1 MLKKTLIQEFKNIV
15 GKDNCWN
22 EIEDTMAYSYDGFPE
37 TPVAPDIVVKPS
49 EYEQIGEIIKLCN
62 ENSIPLIVRGA
73 GTNIS
78 GGTLPV
84 NGGCVLLTTVLNKI
98 LEINTEDLY
107 GVVQAGVVTQ
117 KFADA
122 VAKKGL
128 LYPPDPGSVQF
139 STLGGNVA
147 ENAGGLR
154 AIKYGVTSHYLMGVK
169 FFDNEGN
176 FVKGGGK
183 CVKLVTGYNLP
194 GLMLSSEGTL
204 GIMVEFILKLVPP
217 PLARKSMLVIYDDLI
232 KASQTVSDI
241 ISAKIL
247 PATLE
252 ILDNFTIQTV
262 EKFHN
267 LGLPTSAQ
275 AILLIEVDGHPAQVE
290 DEYEKIANIC
300 KSLDGQVHIAKNDTE
315 RDNLWQARRDVF
327 SSLSRLNKP
336 TLIVEDATVP
346 RSKVPTMMQQIQHIA
361 KKYNI
366 LIGTLGHAGD
376 GNLHPIILT
385 DKRNLDEMKRVEK
398 AIDEIF
404 ETTLKLEGTLSG
416 EHGIGIA
423 KAKYLE
429 NEVGKST
436 VSFMKKLKY
445 GLDPKNILNP
455 HKMSL

>member
-1 MLKKTLIQEFKNIV
+1 MLKKTLIQEFENIV
-15 GKDNCWN
+15 GKGNCWS
-22 EIEDTMAYSYDGFPE
+22 EIEDTMAYSYDAFPE

-62 ENSIPLIVRGA
+62 ENSIPLVVRGA
-73 GTNIS
+73 GTNLS

-84 NGGCVLLTTVLNKI
+84 NGGCVLLTTGLNKI

-117 KFADA
+117 KFSDA

-128 LYPPDPGSVQF
+128 LYPPDPASLKV
-139 STLGGNVA
+139 STLGGNVS
-147 ENAGGLR
+147 ENSGGLR
-154 AIKYGVTSHYLMGVK
+154 ALKYGVTSHYLMGVK

-315 RDNLWQARRDVF
+315 RDNLWQARRDAL
-327 SSLSRLNKP
+327 SSLARLNP
-336 TLIVEDATVP
+336 TLILEDATVP
-346 RSKVPTMMQQIQHIA
+346 RSKVPTMMQEIQNIA

-366 LIGTLGHAGD
+366 LIGTFGHAGD
-376 GNLHPIILT
+376 GNLHPTILT
-385 DKRNLDEMKRVEK
+385 DKRNLDEMKRVER

>member
-1 MLKKTLIQEFKNIV
+1 MLKKTLIQEFENIV
-15 GKDNCWN
+15 GKGNCWS
-22 EIEDTMAYSYDGFPE
+22 EIEDTMDYSYDAFPE

-73 GTNIS
+73 GTNLS

-84 NGGCVLLTTVLNKI
+84 NGGCVLLMTGFNKI

-128 LYPPDPGSVQF
+128 LYPPDPASLKV
-139 STLGGNVA
+139 STLGGNVS
-147 ENAGGLR
+147 ENSGGLR
-154 AIKYGVTSHYLMGVK
+154 ALKYGVTSHYLMGVK

-315 RDNLWQARRDVF
+315 RDNLWQARRDAL
-327 SSLSRLNKP
+327 SSLARLNP
-336 TLIVEDATVP
+336 TLILEDATVP
-346 RSKVPTMMQQIQHIA
+346 RSKVPTMMQEIQNIA
-361 KKYNI
+361 QKYT
-366 LIGTLGHAGD
+366 LVIGTFGHAGD
-376 GNLHPIILT
+376 GNLHPTILT